1 MKYADVILPL
11 PLENS
16 YTYRIPEDLERAVTP
31 GCRVIVHFGKKRYY
45 TAIVMEVHDRE
56 PVSDFE
62 TKEIYA
68 LLDATPV
75 LRRPQLRFWKWISS
89 YYICKLGDVYKAA
102 LPSGLKLE
110 SETAVTYNEDFEAT
124 APLRPNEQAVLDA
137 FSGVLKLT
145 ISELE
150 KKTGLRNVVPI
161 VSSLMVK
168 GAVEVSEEL
177 KRGFVPKTQAF
188 IRLAEAYRDET
199 KLQAVF
205 EDLKRAKKQELLL
218 VSFLDLSHTLNPAL
232 SKELSKKELL
242 ERSGYTSAVLE
253 GLLKRGI
260 LESYEKEVGRLQ
272 VSVCR
277 LQEPNPLSPAQEKAY
292 GEIHEAFK
300 TKEVCLLHGVTSSG
314 KTEIYV
320 RLIHEVL
327 RLGRQVL
334 YMLPEIAITTQITER
349 LAKLFGDKLLVYH
362 SKFSDNE
369 RVEVWNKLLHND
381 EPMRLGR
388 QVLYMLPEI
397 AITTQITERLAKLF
411 GDKLLVYH
419 SKFSDNER
427 VEVWNKLLHNDEP
440 MLVLGVRSSLFLP
453 FKDLGLIIVDEEH
466 ENTYKQQDPAPRYH
480 ARNAAIVLAGMH
492 GGKTL
497 LGSATPSI
505 DSYFN
510 ATAGKY
516 GLVEL
521 STRYGDCLMPEIIT
535 VDVKELKRK
544 KIMKDTLFSP
554 LLVEKV
560 REALSRGEQAI
571 LFQNRRG
578 FAPMIECRGCG
589 WVPRCVNC
597 DVSLTYHKAHN
608 QLVCHYCGYTY
619 RLPQVCPECK
629 GTEFKMQGFGT
640 EKVEEEIAGQFPAA
654 KVERLDFDT
663 ARTRTAYERIISD
676 FEKGKTQILIG
687 TQMLSKGLDFG
698 NVSVVGILSADSL
711 MNFPDFR
718 AHERAYQLMVQVSGR
733 AGRRDKRGTV
743 ILQTTQPEHPLI
755 RMVQHFAYKEMVS
768 LQLSERSMFRY
779 PPYYRL
785 IVLILRSRNEEALQ
799 EMSAL
804 YAEKLRARL
813 GERVLGPVTPPI
825 TRVQTLH
832 IKKIVLK
839 IEISAGI
846 APLREILEG
855 IHTEM
860 QGYVPFKQLLV
871 HYDVDPA

>member
-16 YTYRIPEDLERAVTP
+16 YTYSIPSDLEQAVIP

-45 TAIVMEVHDRE
+45 TAIVMDVHECGID
-56 PVSDFE
+56 SQYE

-75 LRRPQLRFWKWISS
+75 LRRPQLRFWKWIAS
-89 YYICKLGDVYKAA
+89 YYLCKLGDVYKAA

-110 SETAVTYNEDFEAT
+110 SETAVTYNEDFEADGS
-124 APLRPNEQAVLDA
+124 LRPNEQAVLDA
-137 FSGVLKLT
+137 FTGVLKLT
-145 ISELE
+145 VSELE
-150 KKTGLRNVVPI
+150 KKTGLRNVVP
-161 VSSLMVK
+161 VVASLMAK

-177 KRGFVPKTQAF
+177 KRGFMPKMQTF
-188 IRLAEAYRDET
+188 IRLAEVYKDEE

-205 EDLKRAKKQELLL
+205 ADFKRAKKQEHLLIC
-218 VSFLDLSHTLNPAL
+218 FLELSHALNPAL
-232 SKELSKKELL
+232 VRELSKKELL
-242 ERSGYTSAVLE
+242 
-253 GLLKRGI
+253 KRGV

-272 VSVCR
+272 VPVCR
-277 LQEPNPLSPAQEKAY
+277 LQPLNPLSEAQRKAY
-292 GEIHEAFK
+292 GEIHDIFRE
-300 TKEVCLLHGVTSSG
+300 KEVCLLHGVTSSG
-314 KTEIYV
+314 KTEVYV
-320 RLIHEVL
+320 WLIDEVL
-327 RLGRQVL
+327 KMGRQVL

-369 RVEVWNKLLHND
+369 RVEVWNRLLHT
-381 EPMRLGR
+381 G
-388 QVLYMLPEI
+388 
-397 AITTQITERLAKLF
+397 
-411 GDKLLVYH
+411 
-419 SKFSDNER
+419 
-427 VEVWNKLLHNDEP
+427 EP

-453 FKDLGLIIVDEEH
+453 FKDLGLIIIDEEH

-480 ARNAAIVLAGMH
+480 ARNAALVLAGMH
-492 GGKTL
+492 GAKTL

-510 ATAGKY
+510 ATIGKY

-521 STRYGDCLMPEIIT
+521 TTRYGDRLMPEILT
-535 VDVKELKRK
+535 VDIKELRRK

-554 LLVEKV
+554 VLVEKLS
-560 REALSRGEQAI
+560 EALGKGEQVI

-578 FAPMIECRGCG
+578 FAPVIECKECG
-589 WVPRCVNC
+589 WVPHCVNC
-597 DVSLTYHKAHN
+597 DVSLTYHKFRN
-608 QLVCHYCGYTY
+608 ELVCHYCGYKIQ
-619 RLPQVCPECK
+619 LPHHCPECQSPELR
-629 GTEFKMQGFGT
+629 TMGFGT
-640 EKVEEEIAGQFPAA
+640 EMVEEEIATLFPSA

-663 ARTRTAYERIISD
+663 ARTRAAYERIIAD

-698 NVSVVGILSADSL
+698 NVSVVGILNADSL

-718 AHERAYQLMVQVSGR
+718 AHERAFQLMVQVSGR

-743 ILQTTQPEHPLI
+743 VLQTSQPDHPLI
-755 RMVQHFAYKEMVS
+755 RMVERFAYKEMVR
-768 LQLSERSMFRY
+768 LQLGERSMFRY

-785 IVLILRSRNEEALQ
+785 IVIVLRSRNDSILQ
-799 EMSAL
+799 ELSVL
-804 YAEKLRARL
+804 YAENLRRRL

-832 IKKIVLK
+832 IRKIVLK
-839 IEISAGI
+839 IEIAAAI
-846 APLREILEG
+846 APVREILESV
-855 IHTEM
+855 HTEM
-860 QGYVPFKQLLV
+860 QRYLPFKQLIV

>member
-16 YTYRIPEDLERAVTP
+16 YTYSIPPDLEQAVTP

-45 TAIVMEVHDRE
+45 TAIVMDVHERGAD
-56 PVSDFE
+56 SQYE

-75 LRRPQLRFWKWISS
+75 LRRPQLRFWRWIAS
-89 YYICKLGDVYKAA
+89 YYLCKLGDVYKAA

-110 SETAVTYNEDFEAT
+110 SETAVTYNEEFEADG
-124 APLRPNEQAVLDA
+124 PLRPNEQVVLDA
-137 FSGVLKLT
+137 FTGVLKLT
-145 ISELE
+145 VSELE
-150 KKTGLRNVVPI
+150 KKTGLRNVVP
-161 VSSLMVK
+161 VVASLMAK

-177 KRGFVPKTQAF
+177 KRGFVPKMQTF
-188 IRLAEAYRDET
+188 IRLAEAYKDEE

-205 EDLKRAKKQELLL
+205 ADFKRAKKQEHLLIC
-218 VSFLDLSHTLNPAL
+218 FLELSHALNPVL
-232 SKELSKKELL
+232 VRELSKKELL
-242 ERSGYTSAVLE
+242 ESSGCSPAILD
-253 GLLKRGI
+253 GLLKRGV

-272 VSVCR
+272 VPVCR
-277 LQEPNPLSPAQEKAY
+277 LQPLNPLSAAQEKAY
-292 GEIHEAFK
+292 GEIHDIFRE
-300 TKEVCLLHGVTSSG
+300 KEVCLLHGVTSSG
-314 KTEIYV
+314 KTEVYM
-320 RLIHEVL
+320 RLIDEVL
-327 RLGRQVL
+327 KMGRQVL

-369 RVEVWNKLLHND
+369 RVEVWNRLLHT
-381 EPMRLGR
+381 G
-388 QVLYMLPEI
+388 
-397 AITTQITERLAKLF
+397 
-411 GDKLLVYH
+411 
-419 SKFSDNER
+419 
-427 VEVWNKLLHNDEP
+427 EP

-480 ARNAAIVLAGMH
+480 ARNAALVLAGMH
-492 GGKTL
+492 GAKTL

-510 ATAGKY
+510 ATTGKY

-521 STRYGDCLMPEIIT
+521 TTRYGDQLMPEILT
-535 VDVKELKRK
+535 VDIKELRRK

-554 LLVEKV
+554 VLVEKIG
-560 REALSRGEQAI
+560 EALGKGEQAI

-578 FAPMIECRGCG
+578 FAPVIECKSCG
-589 WVPRCVNC
+589 WVPHCVNC
-597 DVSLTYHKAHN
+597 DVSLTYHKFRGE
-608 QLVCHYCGYTY
+608 LVCHYCGYKIQ
-619 RLPQVCPECK
+619 LPHQCPECQ
-629 GTEFKMQGFGT
+629 GADTQSGGNVQSGGPCRDARPCVSTLHTMGFGT
-640 EKVEEEIAGQFPAA
+640 EMVEEEIATLFPSA

-663 ARTRTAYERIISD
+663 ARTRTAYERIIAD

-698 NVSVVGILSADSL
+698 NVSVVGILNADSL
-711 MNFPDFR
+711 LNFPDFR
-718 AHERAYQLMVQVSGR
+718 AHERAFQLMVQVSGR

-743 ILQTTQPEHPLI
+743 VLQTSQPDHPLI
-755 RMVQHFAYKEMVS
+755 RMVERFAYKEMVR
-768 LQLSERSMFRY
+768 LQLGERSMFRY

-785 IVLILRSRNEEALQ
+785 IVIVLRSRNDSILQ
-799 EMSAL
+799 ELSAL
-804 YAEKLRARL
+804 YAENLRRRL

-832 IKKIVLK
+832 IRKIVLK
-839 IEISAGI
+839 IEIAAAI
-846 APLREILEG
+846 APVREILESV
-855 IHTEM
+855 HTEM
-860 QGYVPFKQLLV
+860 QRYLPFKQLIV

>member
-1 MKYADVILPL
+1 M
-11 PLENS
+11 
-16 YTYRIPEDLERAVTP
+16 
-31 GCRVIVHFGKKRYY
+31 
-45 TAIVMEVHDRE
+45 
-56 PVSDFE
+56 
-62 TKEIYA
+62 
-68 LLDATPV
+68 
-75 LRRPQLRFWKWISS
+75 
-89 YYICKLGDVYKAA
+89 
-102 LPSGLKLE
+102 
-110 SETAVTYNEDFEAT
+110 
-124 APLRPNEQAVLDA
+124 
-137 FSGVLKLT
+137 
-145 ISELE
+145 
-150 KKTGLRNVVPI
+150 
-161 VSSLMVK
+161 
-168 GAVEVSEEL
+168 
-177 KRGFVPKTQAF
+177 
-188 IRLAEAYRDET
+188 
-199 KLQAVF
+199 
-205 EDLKRAKKQELLL
+205 
-218 VSFLDLSHTLNPAL
+218 
-232 SKELSKKELL
+232 
-242 ERSGYTSAVLE
+242 
-253 GLLKRGI
+253 
-260 LESYEKEVGRLQ
+260 
-272 VSVCR
+272 
-277 LQEPNPLSPAQEKAY
+277 QEPNPLSPAQEKAY

-369 RVEVWNKLLHND
+369 RVEVWNKLLH
-381 EPMRLGR
+381 
-388 QVLYMLPEI
+388 
-397 AITTQITERLAKLF
+397 
-411 GDKLLVYH
+411 
-419 SKFSDNER
+419 S
-427 VEVWNKLLHNDEP
+427 DEP

-589 WVPRCVNC
+589 WVPHCVNC

-785 IVLILRSRNEEALQ
+785 IVLILRSRNEKALQ